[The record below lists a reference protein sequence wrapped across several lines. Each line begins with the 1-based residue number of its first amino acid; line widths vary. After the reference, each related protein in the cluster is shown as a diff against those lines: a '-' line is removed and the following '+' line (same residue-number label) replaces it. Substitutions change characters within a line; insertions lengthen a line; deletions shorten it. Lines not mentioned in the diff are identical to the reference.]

1 MNDTMLLFLVAR
13 EGHASTVLPDAAA
26 AAAASGRDYVVAD
39 PRLHTVPILD
49 FAAAAVKEDSSLM
62 ETDET
67 GVVFVV
73 AAAGVVVDGSSLD
86 KDYLKEETFQDN
98 NTH

>member
-26 AAAASGRDYVVAD
+26 AAAASGRDYAVAD
-39 PRLHTVPILD
+39 PRLHTMPILD
-49 FAAAAVKEDSSLM
+49 FAAAVKEDSSLM
-62 ETDET
+62 ETDEN

-73 AAAGVVVDGSSLD
+73 AAAVGALLD
-86 KDYLKEETFQDN
+86 MDQLRKERTFQDN

>member
-1 MNDTMLLFLVAR
+1 
-13 EGHASTVLPDAAA
+13 
-26 AAAASGRDYVVAD
+26 
-39 PRLHTVPILD
+39 VPILD

-73 AAAGVVVDGSSLD
+73 VAAVVDGSSLD

>member
-1 MNDTMLLFLVAR
+1 VNDTMLLFLVAR

-39 PRLHTVPILD
+39 PRLHTVPIVD

-67 GVVFVV
+67 GVVFV
-73 AAAGVVVDGSSLD
+73 AAAAVVVDGSSLD

>member
-26 AAAASGRDYVVAD
+26 AASGRDYAVAD

-49 FAAAAVKEDSSLM
+49 FAAAVKEDSSLM
-62 ETDET
+62 ETDEN

-73 AAAGVVVDGSSLD
+73 AAAVGALLD
-86 KDYLKEETFQDN
+86 MDQLRKERTFQDN